1 MMRMQR
7 SSNPSEA
14 AMSGR
19 MFLACCAVALALV
32 GCATLPSVG
41 TEPIDPRYSVGGGEW
56 NSGGGITVVARAF
69 ERDGAT
75 VICGAWTMHQQ
86 SGLTSELN
94 YDVLEAGSVFLG
106 RDRAVQNLSFMRR
119 VPYSDNIA
127 GEQANCVA
135 TGLLWKADYAT
146 APARVRLPRMAF
158 TLDWET
164 HHVVV
169 FRETQRAEIIR

>member
-1 MMRMQR
+1 
-7 SSNPSEA
+7 
-14 AMSGR
+14 

-56 NSGGGITVVARAF
+56 GSGGGITIVARAF
-69 ERDGAT
+69 ERNGVT
-75 VICGAWTMHQQ
+75 VICGAWTMHKQ

-94 YDVLEAGSVFLG
+94 HDVLEAGSVFLG

-119 VPYSDNIA
+119 VPHSGNIA

-135 TGLLWKADYAT
+135 PGLPWKADYA
-146 APARVRLPRMAF
+146 AARARVRIPRMVF
-158 TLDWET
+158 LINRKPSDR
-164 HHVVV
+164 VV